1 MKAKILLINLV
12 IIALLSGC
20 SYWENVFKEA
30 DPTISLSA
38 AQIYSQG
45 KEFLDAQD
53 YPNAI
58 KYFDILEA
66 RYPFGKYSTQAMLD
80 LAFAAYQSNLK
91 DEAIINADRFI
102 RLYPNHPNVSYAY
115 YLRALSNFDKDSN
128 FITKLFASDPSK
140 YDVTKLRQ
148 SFDDFTIVV
157 NKFPN
162 SKYAKDSRNRL
173 IYIKNMIAANEL
185 YIAKYY
191 SKRSAHVAAVER
203 VKYMLKNYSG
213 TPSTEEGLIVMI
225 DSYNKLKM
233 IDLAFDTSRV
243 LKENYPEYTINKND
257 NGTIRVNKNINISE
271 EQSES
276 EQTVTDKRSWYS
288 YFNPFSY
295 F

>member
-12 IIALLSGC
+12 LTTLLSSC
-20 SYWENVFKEA
+20 SYWESALKEA
-30 DPTISLSA
+30 DPTVGMSA
-38 AQIYSQG
+38 AEIYAQG
-45 KEFLDAQD
+45 KEFLDVED
-53 YPNAI
+53 YPNSI

-80 LAFAAYQSNLK
+80 LAYAAYQSNLK
-91 DEAIINADRFI
+91 DEAIVNCDRFI

-115 YLRALSNFDKDSN
+115 YLRALSNFDKDRN
-128 FITKLFASDPSK
+128 FITEIFAQDPSK

-157 NKFPN
+157 NKFPK

-173 IYIKNMIAANEL
+173 IYIKNMIAENEL

-191 SKRSAHVAAVER
+191 SKRSAHVAAIER

-213 TPSTEEGLIVMI
+213 TPSSEEGLLVMI
-225 DSYNKLKM
+225 NSYNNLKM
-233 IDLAFDTSRV
+233 KDLAYDTSRV
-243 LKENYPEYTINKND
+243 LKENYPEYTITETNNNFIKVYKKMESLDMGAKDKPMKD
-257 NGTIRVNKNINISE
+257 N
-271 EQSES
+271 
-276 EQTVTDKRSWYS
+276 RSWFS
-288 YFNPFSY
+288 YFNIFNY

>member
-12 IIALLSGC
+12 LMTLLSSC
-20 SYWENVFKEA
+20 SYWTNVLKEA
-30 DPTISLSA
+30 DPTVGMSA
-38 AQIYSQG
+38 AEIYTQG
-45 KEFLDAQD
+45 KEFLDVED
-53 YPNAI
+53 YPNSI

-80 LAFAAYQSNLK
+80 LAYAAYQSNLK
-91 DEAIINADRFI
+91 DEAIVNCDRFI

-115 YLRALSNFDKDSN
+115 YLRALSNFDKDRN
-128 FITKLFASDPSK
+128 FITEIFAQDPSK

-157 NKFPN
+157 NKFPK

-173 IYIKNMIAANEL
+173 IYIKNMIAENEL

-191 SKRSAHVAAVER
+191 SKRSAHVAAIER

-213 TPSTEEGLIVMI
+213 TPSSEEGLLVMI
-225 DSYNKLKM
+225 NSYNNLKM
-233 IDLAFDTSRV
+233 KDLAYDTSRV
-243 LKENYPEYTINKND
+243 LKENYPEYTITETKN
-257 NGTIRVNKNINISE
+257 NFIKAHKKM
-271 EQSES
+271 ES
-276 EQTVTDKRSWYS
+276 LDMDAKDKPMKDDGSWFS
-288 YFNPFSY
+288 YFNIFSY

>member
-12 IIALLSGC
+12 LTTLLSSC
-20 SYWENVFKEA
+20 SYWESALKEA
-30 DPTISLSA
+30 DPTVGMSA
-38 AQIYSQG
+38 AEIYAQG
-45 KEFLDAQD
+45 KEFLDVED
-53 YPNAI
+53 YPNSI

-80 LAFAAYQSNLK
+80 LAYAAYQSNLK
-91 DEAIINADRFI
+91 DEAIVNCDRFI

-115 YLRALSNFDKDSN
+115 YLRALSNFDKDRN
-128 FITKLFASDPSK
+128 FITEIFAQDPSK

-157 NKFPN
+157 NKFPK

-173 IYIKNMIAANEL
+173 IYIKNMIAENEL

-191 SKRSAHVAAVER
+191 SKRSAHVAAIER

-213 TPSTEEGLIVMI
+213 TPSSEEGLLVMI
-225 DSYNKLKM
+225 NSYNNLKM
-233 IDLAFDTSRV
+233 KDLAYDTSRV
-243 LKENYPEYTINKND
+243 LKENYPEYTIIETKNNFIKVYKKNESLDMSAKDKPMKD
-257 NGTIRVNKNINISE
+257 NG
-271 EQSES
+271 
-276 EQTVTDKRSWYS
+276 SWFS
-288 YFNPFSY
+288 YFNIFNY

>member
-1 MKAKILLINLV
+1 MKAKILLINIVLTT
-12 IIALLSGC
+12 LLSSC
-20 SYWENVFKEA
+20 SYWEGALKQA
-30 DPTISLSA
+30 DPTVGMSA
-38 AQIYSQG
+38 AEIYMQG
-45 KEFLDAQD
+45 KEFLDVED
-53 YPNAI
+53 YPNSI

-80 LAFAAYQSNLK
+80 LAYAAYQSNLK
-91 DEAIINADRFI
+91 DEAIVNCDRFI

-115 YLRALSNFDKDSN
+115 YLRALSNFDKDRN
-128 FITKLFASDPSK
+128 FITEMLGQDPSK

-173 IYIKNMIAANEL
+173 IYIKNMIAENEL

-191 SKRSAHVAAVER
+191 SKRSAHVAAIER

-213 TPSTEEGLIVMI
+213 TPSSEEGLLVMI
-225 DSYNKLKM
+225 NSYNNLKM
-233 IDLAFDTSRV
+233 KDLAYDTSRV
-243 LKENYPEYTINKND
+243 LKENYPEYTIIETKNNFIKAYKENKPLEID
-257 NGTIRVNKNINISE
+257 AKDKSIQENGT
-271 EQSES
+271 
-276 EQTVTDKRSWYS
+276 WFS
-288 YFNPFSY
+288 YFNIFNY